1 MGLIL
6 AQRELLGRERV
17 DPDLFPP
24 TPPVVATVNQY
35 DDGPAWLQKL
45 PGVVEELRERWSL
58 RLGAPFHGGSCSWVA
73 PAWLPDGEPAVLKVT
88 WPHREAIGEAEGLR
102 LWAGRGAVRLLDED
116 KEHLAVLIERC
127 EPGTTLAESDHLTP
141 DRRLL
146 IGAQLLYELWSAPV
160 PQQTGLE
167 PLADVTAEWAD
178 TVEARMARFKPDVD
192 PGLVALGARLLREL
206 PRSAERQVIVH
217 GDFNPGNVLAAQRK
231 PWLVIDAK
239 PMIGDPAYDVW
250 PLVAQV
256 DNPFRHDD
264 AERVLSE
271 RMALVAGMVGEDVR
285 RLAAWALAREVEA
298 ALWSLAHPDAQ
309 SFVGSMENARAFAKL
324 AEL

>member
-1 MGLIL
+1 MDL
-6 AQRELLGRERV
+6 
-17 DPDLFPP
+17 DLFPP
-24 TPPVVATVNQY
+24 SLPVVATVNQY
-35 DDGPAWLQKL
+35 DDGPAWLAGL
-45 PGVVEELRERWSL
+45 PRVVEELRERWSL

-73 PAWLPDGEPAVLKVT
+73 PASTADGEPAVLKVT
-88 WPHREAIGEAEGLR
+88 WPHREAMGEAEGLR
-102 LWAGRGAVRLLDED
+102 LWSGRGAVLLLNED
-116 KEHLAVLIERC
+116 REHLAVLIERC
-127 EPGTTLAESDHLTP
+127 EPGTTLAESDQLTP

-146 IGAQLLYELWSAPV
+146 IGAQLLYELWSATP
-160 PQQTGLE
+160 PEQTGLE

-178 TVEARMARFKPDVD
+178 LVEARMARFKPDFD

-217 GDFNPGNVLAAQRK
+217 GDVNPGNILAAQRK

-250 PLVAQV
+250 PLISQV
-256 DNPFRHDD
+256 DDPFAHDG
-264 AERVLSE
+264 AQRVLTE
-271 RMALVAGMVGEDVR
+271 RMSLVAGMVGEDAR

-298 ALWSLAHPDAQ
+298 ALWSLAHPDTQ
-309 SFVGSMENARAFAKL
+309 FPIGSMDRARAFAKL